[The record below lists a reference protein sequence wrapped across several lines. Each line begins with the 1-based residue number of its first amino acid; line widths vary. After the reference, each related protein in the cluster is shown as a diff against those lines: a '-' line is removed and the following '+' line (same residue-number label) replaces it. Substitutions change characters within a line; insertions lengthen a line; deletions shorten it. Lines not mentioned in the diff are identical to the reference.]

1 MEKMKPI
8 IAVIMT
14 FLPFISQAQ
23 STELTCW
30 TTKGEQMKLHVED
43 TILMLPDSISAIDLC
58 GIEAIDLDCSSAN
71 PNCIF
76 YTDGTTSI
84 EGLPNA
90 NVVCDGVCEGLLLTD
105 DTSQP

>member
-1 MEKMKPI
+1 MKPI

-14 FLPFISQAQ
+14 FLSFISQAQ

-30 TTKGEQMKLHVED
+30 TTKGEQILMSVED
-43 TILMLPDSISAIDLC
+43 TILMLPDSIAAIDLRS
-58 GIEAIDLDCSSAN
+58 IEAIDLDCSSAN

-76 YTDGTTSI
+76 YTDGITSV

-90 NVVCDGVCEGLLLTD
+90 NVVPKGNR
-105 DTSQP
+105 